1 MKMKVLA
8 GMGLLLLVGC
18 AALGGLEQREKIYGK
33 AAPVITQSFASKQM
47 KLGDTWKVYLNA
59 SDPDGDMK
67 TILSTIDQK
76 GVGTYSVSFTRIRE
90 DQQRDNL
97 SGYIYL
103 NTVGVSGLDYTTLVL
118 NVQIQDKAGHY
129 SAPASFPLAFN
140 PTFQQENP
148 PPGVFKDKDL
158 GPIMIVLRTT
168 SEKGGGE

>member
-1 MKMKVLA
+1 MRRKFLA
-8 GMGLLLLVGC
+8 GMALLVLVGC

-47 KLGDTWKVYLNA
+47 RLGDTWKIYLNA

-67 TILSTIDQK
+67 TIISTIDQK
-76 GVGTYSVSFTRIRE
+76 GVGTYPVSFTRIRE
-90 DQQRDNL
+90 DQQRENL

-103 NTVGVSGLDYTTLVL
+103 NTVGTYGLDYTTLVL

-140 PTFQQENP
+140 PTAHQENP
-148 PPGVFKDKDL
+148 PPGLFKDKAL
-158 GPIMIVLRTT
+158 GPIVIVLTT
-168 SEKGGGE
+168 AGAKGGGE